1 MKDEH
6 QRPRIALVTNEDAAD
21 KRSWSC
27 SLYYI
32 GKTLQKY
39 CGDVTYINPL
49 PYPVPPLMNK
59 ILAKSALTLIKKRY
73 LHECNLA
80 LARHKAQ
87 IISQKLAQE
96 DFNVII
102 AVASETAIAY
112 LQTDI
117 PIIFIGDATY
127 AQLVNFLPYYS
138 CLLKRSIHET
148 EVAEELAFK
157 KAKTFIMSSE
167 WASQSVI
174 ADCHISPE
182 QVFTVPFGVNF
193 DEPPSTEF
201 AQHRKRSHQCK
212 LLFTALEW
220 ERKGGNIALE
230 TLMKLEAVGIDTEL
244 TVCGCVPPG
253 QLSHPHLKVIPYL
266 DKNDPR
272 QHAELEQ
279 LFITSDFLL
288 LPTRADC
295 APNVFREANAF
306 GLPVIT
312 TNTGGISSIITNGE
326 NGYMLPLEARGT
338 EYAELIASIYHDEDW
353 YTEMVKASRK
363 AFEER
368 LNWDAWGKAVRDI
381 LQKEVTPGARAIQM
395 SRIL

>member
-1 MKDEH
+1 VKDEYK
-6 QRPRIALVTNEDAAD
+6 RLRIALVTNEDAAD

-39 CGDVTYINPL
+39 CGDVTYINAL
-49 PYPVPPLMNK
+49 PYPEPPLMNK
-59 ILAKSALTLIKKRY
+59 ILAKSTITCFKKRY

-80 LARHKAQ
+80 LARYKAQ
-87 IISQKLAQE
+87 IIAQKLAQE
-96 DFNVII
+96 DFHVII

-112 LQTDI
+112 LQTNI
-117 PIIFIGDATY
+117 PIVFVGDATY
-127 AQLVNFLPYYS
+127 AQMLNFLPYYS
-138 CLLKRSIHET
+138 RLLEKSIYET
-148 EVAEELAFK
+148 QVVEKLAFK
-157 KAKTFIMSSE
+157 KTKAFIMSSE

-193 DEPPSTEF
+193 DEPPSAEIV
-201 AQHRKRSHQCK
+201 QMRKRSNQCK
-212 LLFTALEW
+212 LLFSALEW
-220 ERKGGNIALE
+220 ERKGGDIAFE
-230 TLMKLEAVGIDTEL
+230 TLLKLEELGIEAEL
-244 TVCGCVPPG
+244 IVCGCVPPG
-253 QLSHPHLKVIPYL
+253 QFAHPHLKVIPYL

-272 QHAELEQ
+272 QHDELEQ

-312 TNTGGISSIITNGE
+312 SNTGGIASLITNGE
-326 NGYMLPLEARGT
+326 NGFMLPLEARGAA
-338 EYAELIASIYHDEDW
+338 YADVIASIYSDEMRYD
-353 YTEMVKASRK
+353 EMVKASRR

-368 LNWDAWGKAVRDI
+368 LN
-381 LQKEVTPGARAIQM
+381 
-395 SRIL
+395 